1 VVLCQGPLTS
11 NLVKILRLAVLAAAL
26 LAAPF
31 VCKAD
36 ANTDKL
42 SAATVAVYQGKQI
55 CKWNEEPGF
64 FGSEWV
70 WGCEFKSRFT
80 CTATVIDSDGRGNYI
95 GLTDGHC
102 FQWEH
107 EKEYYVSETIAD
119 KPVVRHITLHKFEND
134 DRYDFAIFSF
144 SSLNQ
149 YPTIEVDFES
159 PTPKVGT
166 KVSNVNFS
174 LGLGKQFTNGE
185 VISDIIT
192 QPVPRMKDLKG
203 RFLVSLGIGP
213 GASGSAVVGENGKIV
228 GLVEMVF
235 PGTQMPTAAMPT
247 GQTLKNFL
255 EDDSAGLK
263 EQPQVGEP
271 PADVEVD
278 REAHTNTDLRLFQ
291 LSGALFTLA
300 LVVIFLIFY
309 KLRNKIKSVVVRLVS
324 KLRRKKA

>member
-1 VVLCQGPLTS
+1 
-11 NLVKILRLAVLAAAL
+11 VKIFRSVVLAAAML
-26 LAAPF
+26 TAPF
-31 VCKAD
+31 ITKAQVSQE
-36 ANTDKL
+36 KL
-42 SAATVAVYQGKQI
+42 SAATLAVYQGKQI

-80 CTATVIDSDGRGNYI
+80 CTATVIDSDGRGGYV

-119 KPVVRHITLHKFEND
+119 KPVVRHIVLQKFEND
-134 DRYDFAIFSF
+134 DRYDFAIFTFHSH
-144 SSLNQ
+144 NV
-149 YPTIEVDFES
+149 YPTIEVDFDGA
-159 PTPKVGT
+159 TPKVGT
-166 KVSNVNFS
+166 KITNVNYS
-174 LGLGKQFTNGE
+174 LGLVKQFTNGE
-185 VISDIIT
+185 VVSDIISE
-192 QPVPRMKDLKG
+192 PIPRMKDLKG
-203 RFLVSLGIGP
+203 RFLVSIGLGP
-213 GASGSAVVGENGKIV
+213 GASGSAIVGENGKIV

-263 EQPQVGEP
+263 NQPQAGAP
-271 PADVEVD
+271 PAEVEVEK
-278 REAHTNTDLRLFQ
+278 EAHTNTDLRLFQ
-291 LSGALFTLA
+291 LSGALAA
-300 LVVIFLIFY
+300 LGLVTIFAIFY
-309 KLRNKIKSVVVRLVS
+309 KLRNHIKSAVVRLVS

>member
-1 VVLCQGPLTS
+1 
-11 NLVKILRLAVLAAAL
+11 VKILRLAVLAAAL

-80 CTATVIDSDGRGNYI
+80 CTATVVQTDGNGRYV

-107 EKEYYVSETIAD
+107 EKEYYISETIAD
-119 KPVVRHITLHKFEND
+119 KPVVRHIVLQKFEND
-134 DRYDFAIFSF
+134 DRYDFAIFTFTSH
-144 SSLNQ
+144 NE
-149 YPTIEVDFES
+149 YPTIDIDLDGAA
-159 PTPKVGT
+159 PKTGT
-166 KVSNVNFS
+166 KISNVNFS
-174 LGLGKQFTNGE
+174 LGLVKQTLTGE
-185 VISDIIT
+185 VVSEIIT
-192 QPVPRMKDLKG
+192 QPIPRMKDLKG
-203 RFLVSLGIGP
+203 RFLVSLGVGP
-213 GASGSAVVGENGKIV
+213 GASGSAIIDENGKII
-228 GLVEMVF
+228 GLVERVF
-235 PGTQMPTAAMPT
+235 PGTQMPAAAMPT

-263 EQPQVGEP
+263 DQPPVGEP
-271 PADVEVD
+271 PADAVVD
-278 REAHTNTDLRLFQ
+278 KEAHTNTDLRLFQ
-291 LSGALFTLA
+291 LSGALFALA
-300 LVVIFLIFY
+300 LVTIFAIFY
-309 KLRNKIKSVVVRLVS
+309 KLRNKIKSAVVYLVN